1 MGGGSVSSFPI
12 KSLAAGFSASVSQ
25 TAHWPGPSLPS
36 WPVGLQLAGVKQALA
51 LLLAQRQQ
59 GLADAA
65 IGGGALN

>member
-1 MGGGSVSSFPI
+1 
-12 KSLAAGFSASVSQ
+12 
-25 TAHWPGPSLPS
+25 
-36 WPVGLQLAGVKQALA
+36 VGLQLAGVKQALA